1 MKDTIWVRHMSTAY
15 ESAGESLHADFDRHY
30 HGYQVKDINATSYQ
44 KKLLH
49 AIKTYNERVRIE
61 EKRFLLYADAL
72 FIRLMEHSL
81 FIFSPR
87 RFLSSHC
94 YDDVFCP
101 SILFC
106 ALVMKKTCCC
116 TDDLCFLN
124 PRRAKIA
131 GSS

>member
-1 MKDTIWVRHMSTAY
+1 MKEEA
-15 ESAGESLHADFDRHY
+15 
-30 HGYQVKDINATSYQ
+30 ATFGRNN
-44 KKLLH
+44 KLFLRCNGQ
-49 AIKTYNERVRIE
+49 TLNERVRIE

-131 GSS
+131 GDLRKAI